1 MSVDANNFKPQRLNL
16 DGKVMTYKTYVSAV
30 KKAVDS
36 SKLPAAVKSYC
47 NALVDHANGN
57 LTDIQM
63 KSAGEIFSKDKD
75 SSKAKG
81 GIQKY
86 FGEVVGP
93 IWVARNNIFG
103 DMPKTDIV
111 SVFHPSAENEPL
123 MDYEL
128 QIQESSKT
136 KKGGSNR
143 KKTSCKRV
151 STTAAKI
158 SKVNSL
164 LRNKVS
170 AKSGKTTNTV
180 KSKDIL
186 DLIEIRPDV
195 KKFWKDSIQYTTLEI
210 LRDNNTAAGP
220 LDAAMYLTEENILK
234 NYFKGEAAN
243 KLIRGAKTG
252 VVKTFLGKPVSEVL
266 STTEVQQLKQ
276 VVSQDNTLSKKFLDN
291 LGKVKTVSSDKDI
304 LIIGYIAVAAE
315 RRVEKASKNPRE
327 IEFHEIFGDA
337 VAGMVNYVTFEVDS
351 KFYPKWKGS
360 GRKELEE
367 TKGYFRSKNSMSTR
381 LAKRGMADALGF
393 QPQFG

>member
-1 MSVDANNFKPQRLNL
+1 MPVDANSFKPQRLKL
-16 DGKVMTYKTYVSAV
+16 DGKVMPFKTYVDAV

-36 SKLPAAVKSYC
+36 SKLPASVKSYC
-47 NALVDHANGN
+47 IALVDHACGKLSDN
-57 LTDIQM
+57 QM
-63 KSAGEIFSKDKD
+63 KTAGEIFAKSKDAG
-75 SSKAKG
+75 SAKG

-93 IWVARNNIFG
+93 VWVAYNNVFG
-103 DMPKTDIV
+103 DMPKTDMV

-136 KKGGSNR
+136 KKGGSSG

-151 STTAAKI
+151 STTTAKI
-158 SKVNSL
+158 NKVNSL

-180 KSKDIL
+180 KSKDLL

-195 KKFWKDSIQYTTLEI
+195 KKFWKDSIQYRTLEI

-220 LDAAMYLTEENILK
+220 LDAATYLTEENILK
-234 NYFKGEAAN
+234 NYLKGAAAK
-243 KLIRGAKTG
+243 KLIDGAKTG

-266 STTEVQQLKQ
+266 SSTEIQQLKQ
-276 VVSQDNTLSKKFLDN
+276 VVSQDNTLSKKFLDKS
-291 LGKVKTVSSDKDI
+291 GKVKTVSSDKDI

-315 RRVEKASKNPRE
+315 RRVEKASKNPNE

-351 KFYPKWKGS
+351 KFNPKWKGS

-393 QPQFG
+393 QPEFG